1 MKILILTGKFGMG
14 HWSASLALR
23 EQLLEAFPD
32 ARIDV
37 EDFFAYAMP
46 DASETVYKAF
56 SLLVTYGGGLYNT
69 VYRHTA
75 DAPAD
80 RVPVYAL
87 PLSEK
92 LTELLEARRPD
103 AVIATHPVCA
113 QLISRF
119 KEKTGSALPLVT
131 CITDLTAHSEWLSD
145 SCDCYLVGCP
155 SLRRELMDK
164 GVGADKIL
172 VTGIPVRAAF
182 HGETARDGGQAR
194 RLLVMGGGLGL
205 VPRGDSFYQALNA
218 LAGVETTLITG
229 HNRKLYDRLAGKYP
243 HIHVIG
249 FTDRVHEYMSRAD
262 LILSKPGGI
271 TLFEAIFSQTP
282 MLAWEPFLQQERLN
296 ARFLL
301 HAGIGRIARKEP
313 EECLT
318 AIRSLIYDDAALSR
332 MAENMRQ
339 IREQLEV
346 GGVVRAVEGL
356 TGAGGCA

>member
-119 KEKTGSALPLVT
+119 KEKTGSGLPLVT

-182 HGETARDGGQAR
+182 HGETARGGGQAR

-243 HIHVIG
+243 HIHVVG

-356 TGAGGCA
+356 TGAGVCA

>member
-1 MKILILTGKFGMG
+1 MEILILTGKFGMG
-14 HWSASLALR
+14 HWSASQALR
-23 EQLLEAFPD
+23 EELLAAFPD
-32 ARIDV
+32 AGIDV
-37 EDFFAYAMP
+37 EDFFSYAVP
-46 DASETVYKAF
+46 GASETVYKAF

-92 LTELLEARRPD
+92 LAELLEKRRPN

-113 QLISRF
+113 QLISRY
-119 KEKTGSALPLVT
+119 KEKSGSALPLVT

-145 SCDCYLVGCP
+145 RCDCYLVGCP
-155 SLRRELMDK
+155 ALRRELMDK
-164 GVGADKIL
+164 GVEGDRIL

-182 HGETARDGGQAR
+182 RQGKVRDAGRER

-205 VPRGDSFYQALNA
+205 MPRQDSFYQALNA
-218 LAGVETTLITG
+218 LSGVETTIITG
-229 HNRKLYDRLAGKYP
+229 HNRKLYDRLEGKYP
-243 HIHVIG
+243 HIHVVG
-249 FTDRVHEYMSRAD
+249 FTDRVHEYMARAD

-301 HAGIGRIARKEP
+301 RADIGRIARKGTED
-313 EECLT
+313 CLI
-318 AIRSLIYDDAALSR
+318 AIRSLIYDDSALSR
-332 MAENMRQ
+332 MAENMGAVKA
-339 IREQLEV
+339 QLEAD
-346 GGVVRAVEGL
+346 GAARAVEEL
-356 TGAGGCA
+356 LGAGVCA